1 MKLLVDCHGFDFN
14 ISQGI
19 TTYIE
24 GLYRSVIRL
33 SSEIEFYFVAK
44 DIDKIKA
51 IFGESDKIKY
61 IPLTSKNR
69 IYRLLFE
76 IPRIVKKYKID
87 VAHYQYVSPII
98 KNCKTIVTLHDILFI
113 DFPEYFPFS
122 YRFLKEFPLNYRPKE
137 PICFVPFRSIPEFKF
152 PTITR

>member
-69 IYRLLFE
+69 IYRSSFRDSE
-76 IPRIVKKYKID
+76 
-87 VAHYQYVSPII
+87 
-98 KNCKTIVTLHDILFI
+98 NCKEI
-113 DFPEYFPFS
+113 
-122 YRFLKEFPLNYRPKE
+122 
-137 PICFVPFRSIPEFKF
+137 
-152 PTITR
+152 

>member
-61 IPLTSKNR
+61 IPLTSK
-69 IYRLLFE
+69 IEY
-76 IPRIVKKYKID
+76 IV
-87 VAHYQYVSPII
+87 
-98 KNCKTIVTLHDILFI
+98 F
-113 DFPEYFPFS
+113 FS
-122 YRFLKEFPLNYRPKE
+122 RFREL
-137 PICFVPFRSIPEFKF
+137 
-152 PTITR
+152 